1 VAERLDRPQIV
12 RSSDDTALEAPRS
25 AVRGSRSRSARQTNE
40 FPHAA
45 KFRAAMG
52 LLVGLAIGALAVAA
66 VLVIGGK
73 KGSSS
78 VQWSSWQPSDSGLAG
93 AREIA
98 DHVAPLYRISGTQQL
113 AVVTVVNLANSAAAQ
128 AALASGTQ
136 NQTSGLQIA
145 VQPSSS
151 SGQLSLLSGNTIAY
165 NLCGLGST
173 NCSIG
178 VGTPS
183 TERLLLLKREA
194 LELALYT
201 FKYISGTTNVV
212 AILPPGHTTSL
223 SCTLCAKPNQHA
235 TVRPAK
241 FALLFL
247 HDELSP
253 WLSLPLSQTLPG
265 VDGFPPTV
273 GQVQGDPEMSL
284 VEQITARGIFT
295 ESIESAQDGTN
306 LLVLKPLPPS

>member
-1 VAERLDRPQIV
+1 MAEGVDRPQIV
-12 RSSDDTALEAPRS
+12 RASDDTALEAPRS
-25 AVRGSRSRSARQTNE
+25 AVRGSQARSAPQASE

-45 KFRAAMG
+45 KFHAAMG
-52 LLVGLAIGALAVAA
+52 LLAGLGIGALAVAA
-66 VLVIGGK
+66 VLLIGGK

-98 DHVAPLYRISGTQQL
+98 DHVAPLYRISGTDQL
-113 AVVTVVNLANSAAAQ
+113 AVVTVVNLANSTAAQ

-151 SGQLSLLSGNTIAY
+151 SGSLSLLSGNTIAY

-173 NCSIG
+173 NCAIG

-183 TERLLLLKREA
+183 ANRLLLLRREA

-201 FKYISGTTNVV
+201 FRYISGTANVV

-235 TVRPAK
+235 TVKPVNI
-241 FALLFL
+241 ALLFL

-253 WLSLPLSQTLPG
+253 WLSAPLSATLPEQ
-265 VDGFPPTV
+265 FPPTV
-273 GQVQGDPEMSL
+273 DQVRSAPESSL
-284 VEQITARGIFT
+284 VEQITARGMFT
-295 ESIESAQDGTN
+295 ENIESAQDGTN

>member
-1 VAERLDRPQIV
+1 MADGLERPKIV
-12 RSSDDTALEAPRS
+12 RASDDTALEAPR
-25 AVRGSRSRSARQTNE
+25 AAMGGSRGASVPRDD
-40 FPHAA
+40 FPHAG

-52 LLVGLAIGALAVAA
+52 LLAGLGVGALAVAA
-66 VLVIGGK
+66 VLLIGGK

-78 VQWSSWQPSDSGLAG
+78 VKWSSWQPSDSGLTG

-98 DHVAPLYRISGTQQL
+98 DHIAPLYRISGTDQL

-128 AALASGTQ
+128 AAVASGSQ

-145 VQPSSS
+145 VQPNSS
-151 SGQLSLLSGNTIAY
+151 SGSLSLLTGNTIAY

-183 TERLLLLKREA
+183 PDRLLLLRREA

-201 FKYISGTTNVV
+201 FKYIAGTANVV

-235 TVRPAK
+235 TVKPLNL
-241 FALLFL
+241 ALLFL

-253 WLSLPLSQTLPG
+253 WLSAPLSATLPEE
-265 VDGFPPTV
+265 FPPTV
-273 GQVQGDPEMSL
+273 DQIKGAPESSL
-284 VEQITARGIFT
+284 VEQITARGQFT
-295 ESIESAQDGTN
+295 ESVESAQDGSN

>member
-1 VAERLDRPQIV
+1 MADGLDQP
-12 RSSDDTALEAPRS
+12 ALEAPRHAVS
-25 AVRGSRSRSARQTNE
+25 ADRGLPRTND

-66 VLVIGGK
+66 VLLIGGK
-73 KGSSS
+73 KGSPS
-78 VQWSSWQPSDSGLAG
+78 VKWSDWQPSDSGITG

-98 DHVAPLYRISGTQQL
+98 DHIAPLYRISGTTQL

-128 AALASGTQ
+128 AALASGSA

-145 VQPSSS
+145 VQPDSS

-183 TERLLLLKREA
+183 PNRLLLLRREA

-201 FKYISGTTNVV
+201 FRYISGTSNVV
-212 AILPPGHTTSL
+212 AILPPGHTVS
-223 SCTLCAKPNQHA
+223 SCTLCSKPNQHT
-235 TVRPAK
+235 TVKPVNIG
-241 FALLFL
+241 LLFL

-253 WLSLPLSQTLPG
+253 WLSTPLNQTLPEP
-265 VDGFPPTV
+265 FPPTV
-273 GQVQGDPEMSL
+273 DQIQNAPEASL
-284 VEQITARGIFT
+284 VEQITARGLFS
-295 ESIESAQDGTN
+295 ESIEQAQDGSN